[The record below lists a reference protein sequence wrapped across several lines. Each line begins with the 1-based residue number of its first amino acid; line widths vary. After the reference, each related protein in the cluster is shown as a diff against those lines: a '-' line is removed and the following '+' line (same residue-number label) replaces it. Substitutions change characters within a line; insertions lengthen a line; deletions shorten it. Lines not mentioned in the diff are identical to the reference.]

1 MLKNTDKNKSGIL
14 IEDELHTDFLVYAS
28 CVNNDRAFPDVR
40 DGLKPSQRA
49 VCWTMY
55 TDGYFSNKPHVKC
68 AKISGSCIARLWPHG
83 DVGIYETLARMSQPW
98 LNNLCEVDFHGANG
112 SVIGGA
118 ECANQRYTEAR
129 LSKVAEEGYFS
140 NIRKNVVD
148 TIPNYCEDEQWPA
161 VLPAL
166 FPRLYI
172 NGSQGIGYTI
182 AQEWEPHN
190 LNELLEKVK
199 EYLKKGSISTD
210 NIYPDY
216 PTGGII
222 INKKDLHTIYETG
235 KGNIILR
242 GKAEVLGNFIQITEL
257 PYQVYVEPLIQKI
270 KDLVNSNSL
279 TGIEDIYNKSD
290 DNGLLIEIECSSD
303 PALILNKLYKLTDLQ
318 VTFTANQMALVN
330 GIPQMLNLQDYLK
343 LYIEHNLTCLQ
354 REYTYDLN
362 KAQARLEIVD
372 GLVKALSIIDKII
385 KIIKSSKSSEE
396 AKQNLISNF
405 SFSEN
410 QAKAIID
417 MKLGKL
423 ANLETSELQA
433 EQKELNS
440 IITTCTIFLA
450 DSKLQQKEFLR
461 RLTEF
466 TKKYGWER
474 RTEVCDINLEEE
486 KVVVAKTPKIIED
499 YMISVDGS
507 NHIKRIDIR
516 QYKANKDTNLQ
527 TVKIAEDQ
535 KIILISNKGLLYRVP
550 IKNIQKCNL
559 NSAGTDLNTL
569 INLNKNEKI
578 IKLFTGQ
585 ESEEFL
591 FFITENGL
599 AKKMNFED
607 IKNISKKIGITVMKL
622 SDDDTIIDCRLVNS
636 EQITVKYNNKNKIIN
651 TDKFLPKS
659 RTAGGVCAI
668 KVKTGL
674 KVTI

>member
-1 MLKNTDKNKSGIL
+1 MSKDINKSNGIL
-14 IEDELHTDFLVYAS
+14 IEDELKTDFFVYAS
-28 CVNNDRAFPDVR
+28 CVNNDRAFPDAR

-83 DVGIYETLARMSQPW
+83 DVGVYETLARMSQSW
-98 LNNLCEVDFHGANG
+98 LNNICEIDFHGANG
-112 SVIGGA
+112 SIVGGA
-118 ECANQRYTEAR
+118 DCANQRYTEAR
-129 LSKVAEEGYFS
+129 LSKAAEDGLLA
-140 NIRKNVVD
+140 NIKKDLVSM
-148 TIPNYCEDEQWPA
+148 IPNYCEDELWPQ
-161 VLPAL
+161 VLPAI

-190 LNELLEKVK
+190 LNEVVEKVK
-199 EYLKKGSISTD
+199 EYLKKGKISTD

-222 INKKDLHTIYETG
+222 INKKDLATIYETG
-235 KGNIILR
+235 RGNIILR
-242 GKAEVLGNFIQITEL
+242 GKAEIFGNFIQITEL
-257 PYQVYVEPLIQKI
+257 PYQVYVEPFIQKI
-270 KDLVNSNSL
+270 KDLVNANTL
-279 TGIEDIYNKSD
+279 TGIEDICNKSD
-290 DNGLLIEIECSSD
+290 DNGLLIEIECSID
-303 PALILNKLYKLTDLQ
+303 PQIVLNKLYKLTDLQ
-318 VTFTANQMALVN
+318 TTFSANQMALVN
-330 GIPQMLNLQDYLK
+330 GIPQMLNLQE
-343 LYIEHNLTCLQ
+343 YIKIYIDHNINCLQ

-362 KAQARLEIVD
+362 KATARLEIVD
-372 GLVKALSIIDKII
+372 GLLKALSIIDKII
-385 KIIKSSKSSEE
+385 KVIKASKSADV
-396 AKQNLISNF
+396 AKQELINTF
-405 SFSEN
+405 KFSEV

-423 ANLETSELQA
+423 ANLEALELQK
-433 EQKELNS
+433 EQEELNK
-440 IITTCTIFLA
+440 IIDNCKLFLG

-486 KVVVAKTPKIIED
+486 KVITAKAPKIIED
-499 YMISVDGS
+499 YMISIDDK

-569 INLNKNEKI
+569 ISLNKNEKI

-585 ESEEFL
+585 ESEEFI

-636 EQITVKYNNKNKIIN
+636 EQITVKYNNKNKIIS

-668 KVKTGL
+668 KVKAGL